1 MVSIEVLKIRFSY
14 KRKREFKRSRTQYK
28 MSYKEPQLSCTLELS
43 LQMNVSRPGFIIVG
57 ILSSCG
63 ILRLIW

>member
-1 MVSIEVLKIRFSY
+1 MVSIEDLKIRFSY
-14 KRKREFKRSRTQYK
+14 KFSRTQYK
-28 MSYKEPQLSCTLELS
+28 MSYKESQLSGALELS

-63 ILRLIW
+63 ILRLL